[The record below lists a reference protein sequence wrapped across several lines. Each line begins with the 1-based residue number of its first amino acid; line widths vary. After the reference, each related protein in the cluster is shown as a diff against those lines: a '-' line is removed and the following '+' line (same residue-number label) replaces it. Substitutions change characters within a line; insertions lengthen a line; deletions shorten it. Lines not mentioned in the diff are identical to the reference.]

1 MSQRRVA
8 MVPSLVI
15 LLLLSV
21 PAAQAQD
28 TWAPPRNA
36 HDQPDLHGIWSHNS
50 ATPLERPK
58 ELADKD
64 VLSDEELAEL
74 NQRIADRLEIFLAT
88 GSSARRST
96 PIRRE
101 PSTP

>member
-8 MVPSLVI
+8 MVLSLVI

-50 ATPLERPK
+50 ASPRSGKT
-58 ELADKD
+58 
-64 VLSDEELAEL
+64 
-74 NQRIADRLEIFLAT
+74 NRLEIFLAT